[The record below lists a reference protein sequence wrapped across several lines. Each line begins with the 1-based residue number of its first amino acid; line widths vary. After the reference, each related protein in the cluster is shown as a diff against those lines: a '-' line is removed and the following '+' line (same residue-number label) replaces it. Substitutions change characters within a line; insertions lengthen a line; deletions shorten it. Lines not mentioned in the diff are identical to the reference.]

1 MDWPSDSPHA
11 LLDPPRPSTDRP
23 AAENSATLFDYWDVL
38 VARRRM
44 IIGFCSLCVFVS
56 LVVSLLLP
64 KVYESASSV
73 LPQLESKEGGALAA
87 LLASPAAGGMAQN
100 LGLGLPGLP
109 TTPTDVF
116 VSILKSRLMADEVI
130 KKFNLMDRYREPSMV
145 DTRKA
150 LDDHLRITVT
160 KEKVIKVVVEDE
172 DPQVAADMANFY
184 VANLDRLNR
193 TVTVSKA
200 GQNRAFLERRLTETM
215 ESMAKAEDALRD
227 FQAKNKTVAVEA
239 QAKVMI
245 EAAAIIQGQ
254 ITAQE
259 VQLQVMGSYLS
270 PENPDIARIRSNV
283 AELKKQ
289 LATMGT
295 GRDSKGVLSGERLH
309 PAMVAVPDLALQFG
323 RLFRQVK
330 VQETLFTLLTSQ
342 HEQAKIAEARDTPTV
357 QVLDP
362 AVPADKRTRPR
373 VLLNVAVAGVLAF
386 VVSIFVAFFL
396 DYRAR
401 VRQLP
406 TLTRT

>member
-1 MDWPSDSPHA
+1 
-11 LLDPPRPSTDRP
+11 
-23 AAENSATLFDYWDVL
+23 
-38 VARRRM
+38 
-44 IIGFCSLCVFVS
+44 
-56 LVVSLLLP
+56 
-64 KVYESASSV
+64 
-73 LPQLESKEGGALAA
+73 
-87 LLASPAAGGMAQN
+87 
-100 LGLGLPGLP
+100 
-109 TTPTDVF
+109 
-116 VSILKSRLMADEVI
+116 
-130 KKFNLMDRYREPSMV
+130 
-145 DTRKA
+145 
-150 LDDHLRITVT
+150 
-160 KEKVIKVVVEDE
+160 
-172 DPQVAADMANFY
+172 
-184 VANLDRLNR
+184 
-193 TVTVSKA
+193 
-200 GQNRAFLERRLTETM
+200 M

-406 TLTRT
+406 TLTRN

>member
-11 LLDPPRPSTDRP
+11 LLDPPRPR
-23 AAENSATLFDYWDVL
+23 AENLPADHPVTLFDYWDVL
-38 VARRRM
+38 VARRTM
-44 IIGFCSLCVFVS
+44 IAAFFLVGTSLA
-56 LVVSLLLP
+56 LAISLLLP
-64 KVYESASSV
+64 KIYESTSSV

-87 LLASPAAGGMAQN
+87 LLTSPGAAGMAQN

-130 KKFNLMDRYREPSMV
+130 KKFDLMNRYRESTMV
-145 DTRKA
+145 DTRKE
-150 LDDHLRITVT
+150 LEDHLRITVT
-160 KEKVIKVVVEDE
+160 KEKVIKVSVEDE

-193 TVTVSKA
+193 IVTVSKA
-200 GQNRAFLERRLTETM
+200 GQNRAFLERRLGETV
-215 ESMAKAEDALRD
+215 ESMAKAEEALRD

-245 EAAAIIQGQ
+245 EAAAMIQGQ

-259 VQLQVMGSYLS
+259 VQMQVMGGYLS
-270 PENPDIARIRSNV
+270 PDNPDLARIRSNV
-283 AELKKQ
+283 DELKKQ
-289 LATMGT
+289 LAMMGS
-295 GRDSKGVLSGERLH
+295 GKDAKGLLSTDRLH

-357 QVLDP
+357 QVLDS
-362 AVPADKRTRPR
+362 AIPADKRTRPR
-373 VLLNVAVAGVLAF
+373 VLLNVAVAGVLALVIGVF
-386 VVSIFVAFFL
+386 MAFFL
-396 DYRAR
+396 DYRTR
-401 VRQLP
+401 IRQVVS
-406 TLTRT
+406 TT

>member
-11 LLDPPRPSTDRP
+11 LLEPSRHQAERP
-23 AAENSATLFDYWDVL
+23 AVDQSATLFDYWDVL
-38 VARRRM
+38 VARRK
-44 IIGFCSLCVFVS
+44 IVLGLCVAALAIS
-56 LVVSLLLP
+56 LGVSLLLP
-64 KVYESASSV
+64 HVYESTSSV

-116 VSILKSRLMADEVI
+116 VSILKSRLMADDVI
-130 KKFNLMDRYREPSMV
+130 KKFNLMDRYREKTMV
-145 DTRKA
+145 ETRKE
-150 LDDHLRITVT
+150 LEDHLRITVT
-160 KEKVIKVVVEDE
+160 KEKVIKVSVEDE
-172 DPQVAADMANFY
+172 DPQVASDMANFY
-184 VANLDRLNR
+184 VSNLDRLNR
-193 TVTVSKA
+193 TVTVNKA
-200 GQNRAFLERRLTETM
+200 GQNRAFLERRLHETM

-259 VQLQVMGSYLS
+259 VQLQVMGGYLS
-270 PENPDIARIRSNV
+270 AENPDLARIRSNV
-283 AELKKQ
+283 EELKKQ
-289 LATMGT
+289 LATMSSGKDVQ
-295 GRDSKGVLSGERLH
+295 GIRSGERLH

-357 QVLDP
+357 QVLDQ
-362 AVPADKRTRPR
+362 AVPADKRIRPR
-373 VLLNVAVAGVLAF
+373 IVLNVAVAGVLALVMGMF
-386 VVSIFVAFFL
+386 LAFFL

-401 VRQLP
+401 VRQGCSP
-406 TLTRT
+406 T

>member
-1 MDWPSDSPHA
+1 MDWPSDNPQA
-11 LLDPPRPSTDRP
+11 LLDPPRSRVETLPDDRP
-23 AAENSATLFDYWDVL
+23 VTLFDYWDVL
-38 VARRRM
+38 VARRYM
-44 IIGFCSLCVFVS
+44 IGGIVLLATI
-56 LVVSLLLP
+56 LVLGISLLLP
-64 KVYESASSV
+64 KMYESTSSV
-73 LPQLESKEGGALAA
+73 LPQLESKEGGMLAA
-87 LLASPAAGGMAQN
+87 LLTSPATGSMAQN

-130 KKFNLMDRYREPSMV
+130 KTFDLMNRYREKTMV
-145 DTRKA
+145 DTRKE
-150 LDDHLRITVT
+150 LEDHLRITVT
-160 KEKVIKVVVEDE
+160 KEKVIKVTVEDE
-172 DPQVAADMANFY
+172 DPQKAADIANFY
-184 VANLDRLNR
+184 VSNLDRLNR

-200 GQNRAFLERRLTETM
+200 GQNRAFLERRLHETM
-215 ESMAKAEDALRD
+215 DSMAKAEEALRD

-270 PENPDIARIRSNV
+270 PDNPDLSRIRSNV
-283 AELKKQ
+283 EELKKQ
-289 LATMGT
+289 LATMGS
-295 GRDSKGVLSGERLH
+295 GKDARGMLSGERLH

-373 VLLNVAVAGVLAF
+373 ILLNVLIAGVLAL
-386 VVSIFVAFFL
+386 VTGIFAAFFL

-401 VRQLP
+401 VRQISTP
-406 TLTRT
+406 T